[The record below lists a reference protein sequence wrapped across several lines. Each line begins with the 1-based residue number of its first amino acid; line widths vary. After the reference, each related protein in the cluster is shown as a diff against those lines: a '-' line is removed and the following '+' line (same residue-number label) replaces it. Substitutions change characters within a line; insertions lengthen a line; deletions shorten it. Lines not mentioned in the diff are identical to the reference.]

1 MGHGHMMESVGRPIN
16 VERSEK
22 PTLEQVHAVQKL
34 YIEELMRCV
43 YMLYLFIAA

>member
-1 MGHGHMMESVGRPIN
+1 MVGLVGRPIN

-43 YMLYLFIAA
+43 VIFLMHG